1 MRKGH
6 ISLLLRDFSYIM
18 TFLRFQGEPSG
29 FTSKD
34 RILGGLRRRVEVQ
47 GSQEHQ
53 NKQGEARKRAKA
65 RTGVEAHVRALT
77 TQHARPASN
86 VARSGR
92 AKCVAPGFYW
102 FCDFLYGIFS
112 FRFSSLFFLWLLGFL
127 ESGFERVKTL
137 RLS

>member
-47 GSQEHQ
+47 GSQELQ

-65 RTGVEAHVRALT
+65 RTGVKAHVRAPT
-77 TQHARPASN
+77 TQHARPANN
-86 VARSGR
+86 VARPGRAWWHDRATWHGR
-92 AKCVAPGFYW
+92 AKCAAPG
-102 FCDFLYGIFS
+102 
-112 FRFSSLFFLWLLGFL
+112 
-127 ESGFERVKTL
+127 V
-137 RLS
+137 

>member
-53 NKQGEARKRAKA
+53 NKQGEARKRAEA
-65 RTGVEAHVRALT
+65 RTGVENT
-77 TQHARPASN
+77 ARQAAQQCGTAVPSVQRRGLSVFA
-86 VARSGR
+86 VLFSGHFFI
-92 AKCVAPGFYW
+92 PPLFPS
-102 FCDFLYGIFS
+102 FCFL
-112 FRFSSLFFLWLLGFL
+112 L
-127 ESGFERVKTL
+127 
-137 RLS
+137 